1 MAWCWFNATESK
13 PHNVGS
19 RFIETQKKH
28 LKMKKIIQIIILFCA
43 LHSFSQTIIK
53 VEPDEDKNKY
63 FSLYLLDENDIM
75 KSLGFK
81 DNNGFNNLN
90 SLKLDSLKTYRLYL
104 DDSRFIKID
113 KILNLKSKDTLIIKL
128 KPNPNCNCKTFP
140 KDVLVMNCPYYNFGA
155 YIAKEPRNLDEL
167 PLLISTK
174 VKDYLKSR
182 VGKKFYNNIYFK
194 KGQIID
200 SIPYKKY
207 FENSK
212 METRYHYF
220 LCFAFSN
227 LEKGIGEYT
236 SNIELDEFG
245 NIINDIKLPK
255 KNKDINRLV
264 SLNKIKNKAILEKF
278 YIQDK
283 TKIEMNYDFKKN
295 ILIWKFI
302 NEEYK
307 PSGKYYQK
315 ELIFNAHNGKY
326 IELKINEG
334 TWVE

>member
-1 MAWCWFNATESK
+1 
-13 PHNVGS
+13 
-19 RFIETQKKH
+19 
-28 LKMKKIIQIIILFCA
+28 MKKIIQIIILFYSINS
-43 LHSFSQTIIK
+43 LSQTIIK
-53 VEPDEDKNKY
+53 VETDDVKNKY

-75 KSLGFK
+75 NSLGFK

-113 KILNLKSKDTLIIKL
+113 KKLNLKNKDTLIVKL
-128 KPNPNCNCKTFP
+128 KSNPNCNCKTFP
-140 KDVLVMNCPYYNFGA
+140 KDVLVMNCPYYSFGA
-155 YIAKEPRNLDEL
+155 YIAKEPRNLNEL
-167 PLLISTK
+167 PLLISEK
-174 VKDYLKSR
+174 VKEYLKSR
-182 VGKKFYNNIYFK
+182 VGEKFYRNMYFK

-207 FENSK
+207 FEKSN
-212 METRYHYF
+212 METRYHYY

-236 SNIELDEFG
+236 SNVELDEFG

-255 KNKDINRLV
+255 KNKDIYKLI
-264 SLNKIKNKAILEKF
+264 SLKNIKNKAILEKF

-283 TKIEMNYDFKKN
+283 TKIEMDFDSDKN

-307 PSGKYYQK
+307 PNGIYIQK
-315 ELIFNAHNGKY
+315 ELIYNAHNGKY
-326 IELKINEG
+326 INLKINEG
-334 TWVE
+334 NWVE